1 MMAEPADTTDA
12 MESTASAETIK
23 PGASTTLGSTTNTE
37 TKAEASTS
45 SSKPKSGHAV
55 KSSAGRDCGRRAGGS
70 GRRAGSSAQ
79 SAGRAKYARGASSR
93 ASSSRGSSS
102 TGSSSRASSPRG
114 GGRKAS
120 SFSKTLRQLQT
131 RYRKAWKKANPGKRC
146 LIVLETMVAIICAMA
161 LVMGLIRVVQWRT
174 EIAIAQY
181 RQNQTAEK
189 YGFNPGNIISDGQFF
204 NGNAMSQAEIQ
215 AFLDK
220 EGASCTGSQCLRVM
234 TFDSENEPAGSECE
248 AYQGAQGET
257 AAAIIS
263 KSAKACGVSPKV
275 LLTVLQKEQHLVTAT
290 STTAFQFKAAM
301 GLSCPDDASCDP
313 QYAGFFRQVYGSAK
327 RYKYYLQHED
337 TYGYHAGSMNYIQ
350 YNPNASCGGSQV
362 YIENKSTALLYIYT
376 PYQPNTAAL
385 AAGAGEGDSCSA
397 YGNRNFSII
406 YTGWFGNPRS

>member
-12 MESTASAETIK
+12 MEPTASAETIK

-37 TKAEASTS
+37 TKTEASTS

-174 EIAIAQY
+174 EIRGKVRIQP
-181 RQNQTAEK
+181 RQHH
-189 YGFNPGNIISDGQFF
+189 
-204 NGNAMSQAEIQ
+204 
-215 AFLDK
+215 
-220 EGASCTGSQCLRVM
+220 LRW
-234 TFDSENEPAGSECE
+234 
-248 AYQGAQGET
+248 
-257 AAAIIS
+257 
-263 KSAKACGVSPKV
+263 
-275 LLTVLQKEQHLVTAT
+275 TVLQWQ
-290 STTAFQFKAAM
+290 
-301 GLSCPDDASCDP
+301 C
-313 QYAGFFRQVYGSAK
+313 
-327 RYKYYLQHED
+327 HEP
-337 TYGYHAGSMNYIQ
+337 S
-350 YNPNASCGGSQV
+350 
-362 YIENKSTALLYIYT
+362 
-376 PYQPNTAAL
+376 
-385 AAGAGEGDSCSA
+385 
-397 YGNRNFSII
+397 
-406 YTGWFGNPRS
+406 GNPSVSR